1 MFDKYS
7 DIVTPAQLQKILGI
21 GRNSAYKLL
30 SEQTIKSKK
39 IGRKYL
45 IPKSNIIKFL
55 ENK

>member
-39 IGRKYL
+39 IGQKYL